1 MGRETAASRQ
11 DGPVT
16 VVRTARS
23 ADVAAVTRLEEECL
37 GVDAWSAGLVREG
50 IDGALPTVVYL
61 VAELDDAAGGEVIG
75 HAVVSTAGDIAEL
88 QRIAV
93 VASHRRGGVASALL
107 AGVLEVAGRTEADR
121 LLLEVREDNHAAL
134 AFYARRG
141 FTEIDRRPRYYADGA
156 TAVVL
161 RLAGVRGTGTMAP

>member
-1 MGRETAASRQ
+1 MAQIGDVPA
-11 DGPVT
+11 
-16 VVRTARS
+16 VVR
-23 ADVAAVTRLEEECL
+23 LEVESL
-37 GVDAWSAGLVREG
+37 GADAWSEGLVREG
-50 IDGALPTVVYL
+50 IAGALPTVVYL
-61 VAELDDAAGGEVIG
+61 VAELEGEVVG
-75 HAVVSTAGDIAEL
+75 HAVVSVAGDIAEL

-93 VASHRRGGVASALL
+93 DATHRRGGVASAML
-107 AGVLEVAGRTEADR
+107 AEVLQVAGRTEADR

-161 RLAGVRGTGTMAP
+161 RLASIRGTGTMAP